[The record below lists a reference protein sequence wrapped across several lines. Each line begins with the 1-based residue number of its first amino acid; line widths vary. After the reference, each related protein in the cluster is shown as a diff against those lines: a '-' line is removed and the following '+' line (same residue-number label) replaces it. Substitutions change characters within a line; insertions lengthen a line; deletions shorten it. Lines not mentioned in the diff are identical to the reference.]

1 MTSQDVFAIRS
12 ADARQRGHQE
22 RKRSGGMVSNYLV
35 GLDHHLCVVLVKDV
49 GRN

>member
-12 ADARQRGHQE
+12 ADARQRRHQE
-22 RKRSGGMVSNYLV
+22 RKSGGMVSNYLV
-35 GLDHHLCVVLVKDV
+35 GQDHHLCVVLVKDV